1 MEQVELHEARTNPDF
16 LAYLKQREDEVM
28 ESQSISGLYEVL
40 DTLLVL
46 DLDEERI
53 NRIYQEILKVSF
65 DKIEQRLKENKK
77 LSLDNDDIFFIR
89 SFYEHA
95 VEKWSVQN
103 FKGARELFFILTQII
118 EDEKLIDS
126 INIHL
131 LSCAKEIDLDDFYE
145 RKVDLEAPNS
155 DEKYGYFIL
164 DYKFDTKEYLKEHS
178 NLLEEQFNQLKH
190 LLN

>member
-1 MEQVELHEARTNPDF
+1 MEHKELHEARTNPEF
-16 LAYLKQREDEVM
+16 LAYLKEKEDEVM
-28 ESQSISGLYEVL
+28 GSQSISGLYEVL

-65 DKIEQRLKENKK
+65 DKIEERLKQNKK
-77 LSLDNDDIFFIR
+77 LSLDNEDIFFIR

-95 VEKWSVQN
+95 VEKWSVLN

-118 EDEKLIDS
+118 EDRKLIDS

-131 LSCAKEIDLDDFYE
+131 LSCAKEIDLDEFYE
-145 RKVDLEAPNS
+145 KKVDLEAPNS

-164 DYKFDTKEYLKEHS
+164 DYKFDTEKYLKDHS
-178 NLLEEQFNQLKH
+178 KLLEEQFNQLKH

>member
-1 MEQVELHEARTNPDF
+1 MEHTELHEARTNPDF
-16 LAYLKQREDEVM
+16 LAYLKQREEEVM
-28 ESQSISGLYEVL
+28 ESRSISGLYEVL

-46 DLDEERI
+46 DLDEDRI
-53 NRIYQEILKVSF
+53 NKIYQEILKVSF
-65 DKIEQRLKENKK
+65 DKIEERLKENKK
-77 LSLDNDDIFFIR
+77 LSLENDDIFFIR

-118 EDEKLIDS
+118 EDRKLVDS

-145 RKVDLEAPNS
+145 RQVDLEAPNS

-164 DYKFDTKEYLKEHS
+164 DYKFDTDEYLKEHS
-178 NLLEEQFNQLKH
+178 KLLEEQFNQLKH

>member
-1 MEQVELHEARTNPDF
+1 MEHTELHEARTNPDF
-16 LAYLKQREDEVM
+16 LAYLKQREEEVM

-53 NRIYQEILKVSF
+53 NKIYQEILKVSF
-65 DKIEQRLKENKK
+65 DKIEERLKEHKK
-77 LSLDNDDIFFIR
+77 LSLENDDIFFIR

-118 EDEKLIDS
+118 EDQKLVDS

-145 RKVDLEAPNS
+145 RQVDLEAPNS

-164 DYKFDTKEYLKEHS
+164 DYKFDTNEYLKEHS